1 MKPKAAIIIAFLV
14 AATAIVLVTVRSKK
28 GDDDKKPQVTSTEPG
43 AQVAPGVTRPG
54 AAVEIGVLYSTEKK
68 EWLEAAA
75 AEFQKAHPEIT
86 VKLEGKGSFEA
97 AADILDGKAKPTV
110 WSPADSMVL
119 NLLVA
124 DWDTKYHTP
133 LFAASGDD
141 APQPLLLTPLVFVVW
156 QDRAEALL
164 KGAPGGTISW
174 KVIAK
179 AVTSNQGWSAIGGQ
193 AKWGFVKLGHTD
205 PTRSN
210 SGLQALYL
218 MSLEFFG
225 KPRLEIEDI
234 TKADY
239 QEFVRGIEKGVSK
252 FEASTGT
259 FMTDMVRFGPSKYDI
274 AMVYEALAIK
284 DIDNAQGRWG
294 SLKVYY
300 PATTVWSDH
309 PMGVLQAEW
318 VTEAQKA
325 AGRQFVA
332 FLRSRPMQ
340 ERALQYGYRPADT
353 SVPIKTAD
361 AQNPF
366 TRLAQHG
373 ISIEVPT
380 AAEPPDAM
388 VVRTLMQMW
397 QRVVPAR

>member
-1 MKPKAAIIIAFLV
+1 MKPKAAIIIAFIV
-14 AATAIVLVTVRSKK
+14 AATAIVLLSVRGKK
-28 GDDDKKPQVTSTEPG
+28 SDSSRATTSGDAAPG
-43 AQVAPGVTRPG
+43 AGPGASKPA
-54 AAVEIGVLYSTEKK
+54 AAVEIQVLYSTEKK

-75 AEFQKAHPEIT
+75 VEFGKVHPEIT
-86 VKLEGKGSFEA
+86 VKLTGKGSFEA
-97 AADILDGKAKPTV
+97 AADILDGKAQPTV

-119 NLLVA
+119 SLLAA

-164 KGAPGGTISW
+164 KAAPGGTISW
-174 KVIAK
+174 KVISK

-193 AKWGFVKLGHTD
+193 ARWGFVKLGHTD

-225 KPRLEIEDI
+225 KPRLEVEDI

-239 QEFVRGIEKGVSK
+239 QEFVKGIEKGVTK
-252 FEASTGT
+252 FESSTGT

-274 AMVYEALAIK
+274 AMVYESLAIK
-284 DIDNAQGRWG
+284 EIDNAQGRWG

-309 PMGVLQAEW
+309 PAGVVQADW
-318 VTEAQKA
+318 VTDAQKA

-353 SVPIKTAD
+353 SVPVKTAD

-373 ISIEVPT
+373 ISVEVPT

-397 QRVVPAR
+397 QRVVPQR

>member
-1 MKPKAAIIIAFLV
+1 MKPKAAIIIAFIV
-14 AATAIVLVTVRSKK
+14 AATAIVLLTVRGKK
-28 GDDDKKPQVTSTEPG
+28 KDDKPGVAATSTDGGAGGGAKPG
-43 AQVAPGVTRPG
+43 GGAP
-54 AAVEIGVLYSTEKK
+54 VEISVLYSTEKK
-68 EWLEAAA
+68 DWLEAAA
-75 AEFQKAHPEIT
+75 VEFRKQHPEIT
-86 VKLEGKGSFEA
+86 VTLTGKGSLEA
-97 AADILDGKAKPTV
+97 ASDILDGKAKPSL

-119 NLLVA
+119 NLLAA
-124 DWDTKYHTP
+124 DWETKYHQS

-156 QDRAEALL
+156 QDRADALL
-164 KGAPGGTISW
+164 KASGGAISW
-174 KVIAK
+174 KVIHK
-179 AVTSNQGWSAIGGQ
+179 AVTSNQGWPAIGGQ

-218 MSLEFFG
+218 MSLEYLN
-225 KPRLEIEDI
+225 KPRLEVEDLL
-234 TKADY
+234 KPDY
-239 QEFVRGIEKGVSK
+239 QEFVKGVERGVSK

-274 AMVYEALAIK
+274 AVVYEALAIGQL
-284 DIDNAQGRWG
+284 DNAQGRWG
-294 SLKVYY
+294 ALRVYY

-309 PMGVLQAEW
+309 PMALLQGDW
-318 VTEAQKA
+318 VTDAQKTA
-325 AGRQFVA
+325 ARAFVS
-332 FLRSRPMQ
+332 FLRSRPQQ

-373 ISIEVPT
+373 ISVDVPT
-380 AAEPPDAM
+380 AAEPPDGA
-388 VVRTLMQMW
+388 VVRQLMMMW
-397 QRVVPAR
+397 QRVVQK